1 MNKKEN
7 IIKFFKFALVG
18 FSNTLVNYLVFLLIF
33 KVFGIFYMFAS
44 AIGYITAVFNSY
56 FWNLRWTFKSKH
68 SVNVFGKFVIVNIA
82 SLSLNLLIMRTL
94 VEAMLIDELISQ
106 IFAII
111 GALII
116 NFSGNNLWTFK
127 K

>member
-56 FWNLRWTFKSKH
+56 FWNLRWTFKSTH
-68 SVNVFGKFVIVNIA
+68 SVNVLGKFIIVNIA
-82 SLSLNLLIMRTL
+82 SLSVNLLIMRIL
-94 VEAMLIDELISQ
+94 VEIILIDELISQ

-127 K
+127 Q

>member
-1 MNKKEN
+1 MKKKEN
-7 IIKFFKFALVG
+7 IIKFFKFTLVG
-18 FSNTLVNYLVFLLIF
+18 FSNTLISYLVFLLIF
-33 KVFGIFYMFAS
+33 KVFGIFYMLAS
-44 AIGYITAVFNSY
+44 AIGYLTAVLNSY
-56 FWNLRWTFKSKH
+56 FWNLRWTFKSTH
-68 SVNVFGKFVIVNIA
+68 SVNVFGKFVIVNVV
-82 SLSLNLLIMRTL
+82 SLFVNLLIMRIL
-94 VEAMLIDELISQ
+94 VEIISIDELISQ